1 MFPCGGIVIFLY
13 LQVGKR
19 GWGFYIVVLFF
30 VFFSRVH
37 EKVRAILFFRT
48 QLTTAERTARKK
60 KRGIKFKEGKK
71 GRTINIEELA
81 GASRVIIKSTMVTVS
96 YNGNIIEPI
105 DLTMN
110 WFETARTKKKHSQD
124 FAKTNIS

>member
-1 MFPCGGIVIFLY
+1 M
-13 LQVGKR
+13 
-19 GWGFYIVVLFF
+19 
-30 VFFSRVH
+30 H

-110 WFETARTKKKHSQD
+110 WFETARTKKNT
-124 FAKTNIS
+124 AKILQKQTSHKFQTLSYITKKRQPSAI